1 MPPRPRTGPMLR
13 SRAVIDLDATHSA
26 PPRLPVRR
34 DDGGPSFPGKLARY
48 FHLAFRVTYEDG
60 VLLTASALAFVS
72 VLSLIPL
79 LTALSF
85 VGARV
90 FSQYPQRSLEI
101 IVQILPYS
109 DKSVVDAIAEF
120 LDQAETIHGVGVI
133 AFFVTTI
140 YLFATVEETFNKIWN
155 VSRRR
160 PVRARLISFLL
171 MIFWGPLLIGATFS
185 SLIVLRQS
193 PAFRRLLQ
201 ESFLLNVLPFLATV
215 VGLTVLYW
223 RVPYTHV
230 RLRNALAGG
239 LLTGILLEILREG
252 FGSYVEVFRNVSI
265 VYGSYA
271 FALLFMISLDLT
283 WTIILFGAVATYTA
297 QHFSLLA
304 RGLHRHPPV
313 QAAWVGLATLALI
326 ARRFNNGEPPLTREA
341 LADRMCLPTME
352 LERILRPLAIH
363 GPLQLVGDHGYAL
376 SADPRKIRVEEVLA
390 AYDHRARRGA
400 ELVGEPIAAHLQE
413 LIGEQ
418 GRIRACTLGELTVAG
433 LLEAEPTLGDS
444 PKNSSLPPQ
453 PLPSTIPPSSTVGQ

>member
-1 MPPRPRTGPMLR
+1 M
-13 SRAVIDLDATHSA
+13 ADLDATVA
-26 PPRLPVRR
+26 ARPPRR
-34 DDGGPSFPGKLARY
+34 DDGGPTFLGKLARY

-60 VLLTASALAFVS
+60 VLLTASALAFVT

-90 FSQYPQRSLEI
+90 FSQYPQRSLEVF
-101 IVQILPYS
+101 VQILPYS

-120 LDQAETIHGVGVI
+120 LDQAATIHGVGVI
-133 AFFVTTI
+133 AFFATTL

-160 PVRARLISFLL
+160 PIRARLISFVLL
-171 MIFWGPLLIGATFS
+171 IFWGPLLVGATFS

-193 PAFRRLLQ
+193 PALRRLFQ
-201 ESFLLNVLPFLATV
+201 ESFLLNALPFAATV
-215 VGLTVLYW
+215 LGLTMLYW
-223 RVPYTHV
+223 KVPHTQV

-271 FALLFMISLDLT
+271 FALLFMISIDLT

-313 QAAWVGLATLALI
+313 QAAWVGLAALALI
-326 ARRFNNGEPPLTREA
+326 ARRFNRGEPPLSREA
-341 LADRMCLPTME
+341 LADRMCLPTTE
-352 LERILRPLAIH
+352 LERILRPISVQGL
-363 GPLQLVGDHGYAL
+363 LQVVGDHGYAL
-376 SADPRKIRVEEVLA
+376 AADPQRIRVEEVLA

-400 ELVGEPIAAHLQE
+400 ELVGGEIAARLEQE
-413 LIGEQ
+413 IDELA
-418 GRIRACTLGELTVAG
+418 RVRAGTLGDVTVAD
-433 LLEAEPTLGDS
+433 LLEAGDS
-444 PKNSSLPPQ
+444 AA
-453 PLPSTIPPSSTVGQ
+453 LPSPTPPGTMSPSRTVGQ